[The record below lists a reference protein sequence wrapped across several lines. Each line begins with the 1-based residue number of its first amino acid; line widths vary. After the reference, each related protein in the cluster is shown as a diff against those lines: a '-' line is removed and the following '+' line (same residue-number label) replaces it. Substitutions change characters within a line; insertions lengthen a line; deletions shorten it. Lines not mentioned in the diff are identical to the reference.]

1 MMLDFKAV
9 MVSDATAAASE
20 LEQMAGLMTV
30 FQVFGDVRTTDEVV
44 ALIEQ
49 GAAVR

>member
-1 MMLDFKAV
+1 
-9 MVSDATAAASE
+9 
-20 LEQMAGLMTV
+20 MAGLMTV